1 MDKKQLF
8 KHYMLAGHGRTFKL
22 LDGCEE
28 EFREIVLYGCLND
41 ISCDTQC
48 EGSRGIFLYDLVLQY
63 EDYEYFL
70 IPAIEKFLSDEV
82 NADWSLIC
90 QLCDFINCFA
100 DDDGVESAQNAIDR
114 KYVELY
120 SLIMSMKFGAR
131 AKKVIQC
138 YEYLAIIIM
147 QRGEFDRTLQILKDM
162 GAYFIRRRRTEDIEL
177 QGLFLW
183 FSELLKDEYGE
194 SFLETQLEEN
204 GRHSKEI
211 ARFKRVMTAPDRKGT
226 DARFKIPTADDL
238 IEKAK
243 TSTISKR
250 DSLRFGKK
258 ADDSEKLRLAEAVLA
273 EENLNK
279 KANLLSAFTK
289 YNVFPMNAQYLI
301 RYAESENQRLRDT
314 ALAALVPIKADC
326 VHDFAM
332 ELLQTRFAGESVSE
346 SRAFTRA
353 LDMLIRNYR
362 EDDKEFILNQLE
374 KITIDQDDS
383 SGWHDLIMDILLI
396 AHETRFPDEF
406 YTFIY
411 EKSRCSSCRESA
423 IEELRNR
430 NLLTEEMISECMWD
444 CRMDIRAEVEKV

>member
-8 KHYMLAGHGRTFKL
+8 KHYMLAGHGRTVKL

-48 EGSRGIFLYDLVLQY
+48 EGSRGIFLYDLALQY

-100 DDDGVESAQNAIDR
+100 DDAGVESAQNAIDR
-114 KYVELY
+114 KYEELY
-120 SLIMSMKFGAR
+120 SLIMSMKFGTR

-147 QRGEFDRTLQILKDM
+147 QWGEFDRTLQILKDM
-162 GAYFIRRRRTEDIEL
+162 GAYFIRRRRAEDIEL

-204 GRHSKEI
+204 ARHSKEI

-226 DARFKIPTADDL
+226 DARFKAPTADDL

-258 ADDSEKLRLAEAVLA
+258 ADASEKRKLAEAALE

-279 KANLLSAFTK
+279 KANLLSAFTE

-332 ELLQTRFAGESVSE
+332 DLLKTRFAGESVSE

-383 SGWHDLIMDILLI
+383 SGWHDLIKDILLI
-396 AHETRFPDEF
+396 AHETWFPDEF

-423 IEELRNR
+423 IEELKNR
-430 NLLTEEMISECMWD
+430 NLLTDEMISECMWD